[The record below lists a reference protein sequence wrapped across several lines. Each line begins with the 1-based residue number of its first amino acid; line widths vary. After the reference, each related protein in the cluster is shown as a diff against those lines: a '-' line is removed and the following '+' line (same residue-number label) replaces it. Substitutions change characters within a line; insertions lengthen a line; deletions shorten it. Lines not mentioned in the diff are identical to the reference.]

1 MQTKKITKFSA
12 ASLTAI
18 ALMVGGAGVAGA
30 QDADTANTDSTEE
43 STERDGNGRRHG
55 KKAIVAEVLDI
66 TPEELAE
73 QREGGATLAD
83 IAGDQVDEVVDALV
97 ANAEERMPPRST
109 PDASPKSRPMLALN
123 SSKSA
128 SPSASKP
135 ESVATVKA
143 VVMAAVETEAE
154 IAAPRQD
161 SLSRNEIPNVG
172 VSPNRQQLKEP
183 KPVPHPPQG
192 TGFGLFRI
200 SDRGRSRGREF

>member
-43 STERDGNGRRHG
+43 STKRDGNGRRHG

-97 ANAEERMPPRST
+97 ANAEER
-109 PDASPKSRPMLALN
+109 
-123 SSKSA
+123 
-128 SPSASKP
+128 
-135 ESVATVKA
+135 
-143 VVMAAVETEAE
+143 
-154 IAAPRQD
+154 IAAKVDAGRITQEQAD
-161 SLSRNEIPNVG
+161 ARLEQLEERITERIETG
-172 VSPNRQQLKEP
+172 ERGDREGRRDGRRGNRGGNRGAQA
-183 KPVPHPPQG
+183 
-192 TGFGLFRI
+192 GLTQ
-200 SDRGRSRGREF
+200 S